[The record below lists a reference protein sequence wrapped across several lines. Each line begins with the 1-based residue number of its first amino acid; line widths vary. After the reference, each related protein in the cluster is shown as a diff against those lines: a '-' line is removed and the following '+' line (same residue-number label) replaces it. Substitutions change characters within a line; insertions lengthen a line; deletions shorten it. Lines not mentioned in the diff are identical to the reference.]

1 MEEHCDVCRGVSST
15 VDNPIVLCG
24 HRGCL
29 DGRHRRCWA
38 DNDPPSLAAIAR
50 MQHRCYSHGTV
61 RTASFRSARKRTV
74 ERAAAAAA
82 ERPRHNLPPAHPL
95 INPAAA
101 ATSSSSLLP
110 LQSYQRPLVWRATL
124 DWNCQQLGVELRPSS
139 LGLASGDGVN
149 VIRKKMARGSL
160 VGYFNGKFIP
170 LDEWQALVNG
180 GPDTTT
186 AVFNSPPSTEPEEE
200 FASDARKGQ
209 WRCLHPQQVGDS
221 LFEYVCLISRQC
233 PMGYINDPR
242 RPDKVNVAVRFPD
255 QCVQTKEG
263 VLDWRMLPVYATKDI
278 DVGAELFIDYGWT
291 PQMWK
296 DMQRCSAKAAAAT
309 VAAVAA
315 AIPVRQVN
323 LPSAAASD
331 AASSP
336 PKKKARMESAAPAD
350 FILPPLPTSTGGRV
364 PTISATSALSPNSS
378 LLMNH
383 PIFSQ
388 LATLRQQH
396 RAAYDALS
404 AAANQHFQ
412 LTEHLQQERRVMA
425 RLNALPSERQPVDP
439 FSDSDD
445 SEESDASADSAEEV
459 DEETLAACRV
469 QRRELLAQHAALTQ
483 QRLTNSAVVLA
494 IRETAFQLD
503 CRYSR
508 TVQQLERALVVPPAP
523 RLVGI
528 ELNPGWFTSPAVIQ
542 GSPAAA
548 QPSQLGYDAVHFDW
562 NEARPSRLTQ
572 LHTVGLRS
580 AVLLDLRRMQ
590 LHLPQLHTLVILE
603 LELTQRVAHTLSAIP
618 RLTSL
623 SINQGRHDLASLR
636 ALFRFPNGRQRLTT
650 INGVLTGFERLRS
663 FCLFRTNLTAA
674 MVTALP
680 PWLSSLRPMTITAA
694 AVHRLVHFRCLR
706 SIDFQPTGQ
715 AMDGSSWGSAA
726 NLLALLPRWSKLTEL
741 HLSDCEVDLAQVES
755 LLRHNSRLKRL
766 DCINVC
772 FAQAAAIDRLHLAE
786 QQRRDFTLQGIFC
799 DAETVAANRAAAAAA
814 AAAGPPLRLVG
825 IELNPG
831 PGHSAIAAAAL
842 PAVSAI
848 NSGYCSEDSEY
859 SQPTRGRSIQ
869 RRNSDSSAAAT
880 VSPPA
885 SPSAANR
892 ALSNASAAPLTAPRS
907 DPTPAAA
914 LATTRKR
921 WRAPS
926 SPVRSPA
933 AAAAESQL
941 PAATTS
947 PSSGPASHGSSASP
961 PVSIILHTARQFC
974 TQLASLLGFRGE
986 PSAPLGDSTPAAA
999 DASPPP
1005 TQLRPPKRKSSDQ
1018 EAEDSS
1024 CKRCRRLNDVAAAS
1038 SMELLAAGDSD
1049 FETRERGGAASPIYD
1064 SYPPVDSAAM
1074 ASEVQ
1079 RPRLPSSTAAA
1090 VNTSAVRT
1098 QQPAAR
1104 PRAELIPS
1112 RAEVDWILKSDSS
1125 SDESVQ
1131 ASVNLRSTPLPS
1143 PPLMASSAATAA
1155 AAATPPRASCWPIF
1169 QLNSRPAA
1177 RPALKRSHR
1186 RRRRRSA
1193 RMDQSI
1199 SGDDSDYEPPRTFIS
1214 STAPA
1219 TATRPLFTR
1228 RHCRSTAAAAADSSS
1243 TPIVVP
1249 PAALLVGVELNPGP
1263 GGNDSTALP
1272 EDLELNFPAAEDTE
1286 AATVDSLQN
1295 ECDSDSYGA
1304 GVRFS
1309 GPVRVNNTGWTR
1321 TYVYRTR
1328 CVGGPLEKHVVAP
1341 PYARI
1346 HICSMCTSHGVDSQ
1360 SAPAV
1365 PFPGCPP
1372 LSVSTHAWCS
1382 SCREWSQLQPSEL
1395 PTVEPLLTVLKRR
1408 QAEKQVRVN
1417 LMAACA
1423 AQSAL
1428 HYHARQPS
1436 KWEARLLKSKRVDS
1450 AASESAGATTTPPAA
1465 PLVGVEL
1472 NPGPGELTFSGQS
1485 FLLDYVSAT
1494 GHDELRSLL
1503 LQLHAHVL
1511 VTMPTSTSEAEH
1523 AVYVYVPSSAPP
1535 MSAQLTTARS
1545 LRHRLAQN
1553 LRTHRSF
1560 QLPPMDACSTA
1571 RCLGMMIL
1579 TREEALLKAKEQ
1591 INSPPRLIIRDLS
1604 GLYHP
1609 EVILFPM
1616 VPMLCRPQPAAPTA
1630 AAASSSDRLL
1640 FERDSAGKVKLAH
1653 TLPQLN
1659 WDAQPHES
1667 AFLVGGRPMNERAA
1681 GSVKPSKLKPEW
1693 CEWCRVDIMDQ
1704 QMVRSHTH

>member
-1 MEEHCDVCRGVSST
+1 
-15 VDNPIVLCG
+15 
-24 HRGCL
+24 
-29 DGRHRRCWA
+29 
-38 DNDPPSLAAIAR
+38 
-50 MQHRCYSHGTV
+50 
-61 RTASFRSARKRTV
+61 
-74 ERAAAAAA
+74 
-82 ERPRHNLPPAHPL
+82 
-95 INPAAA
+95 
-101 ATSSSSLLP
+101 
-110 LQSYQRPLVWRATL
+110 
-124 DWNCQQLGVELRPSS
+124 
-139 LGLASGDGVN
+139 
-149 VIRKKMARGSL
+149 
-160 VGYFNGKFIP
+160 
-170 LDEWQALVNG
+170 
-180 GPDTTT
+180 
-186 AVFNSPPSTEPEEE
+186 
-200 FASDARKGQ
+200 
-209 WRCLHPQQVGDS
+209 
-221 LFEYVCLISRQC
+221 
-233 PMGYINDPR
+233 
-242 RPDKVNVAVRFPD
+242 
-255 QCVQTKEG
+255 
-263 VLDWRMLPVYATKDI
+263 
-278 DVGAELFIDYGWT
+278 
-291 PQMWK
+291 
-296 DMQRCSAKAAAAT
+296 
-309 VAAVAA
+309 
-315 AIPVRQVN
+315 
-323 LPSAAASD
+323 
-331 AASSP
+331 
-336 PKKKARMESAAPAD
+336 
-350 FILPPLPTSTGGRV
+350 
-364 PTISATSALSPNSS
+364 
-378 LLMNH
+378 MNH

-528 ELNPGWFTSPAVIQ
+528 ELNPG
-542 GSPAAA
+542 
-548 QPSQLGYDAVHFDW
+548 
-562 NEARPSRLTQ
+562 
-572 LHTVGLRS
+572 
-580 AVLLDLRRMQ
+580 
-590 LHLPQLHTLVILE
+590 
-603 LELTQRVAHTLSAIP
+603 
-618 RLTSL
+618 
-623 SINQGRHDLASLR
+623 
-636 ALFRFPNGRQRLTT
+636 
-650 INGVLTGFERLRS
+650 
-663 FCLFRTNLTAA
+663 
-674 MVTALP
+674 
-680 PWLSSLRPMTITAA
+680 
-694 AVHRLVHFRCLR
+694 
-706 SIDFQPTGQ
+706 
-715 AMDGSSWGSAA
+715 
-726 NLLALLPRWSKLTEL
+726 
-741 HLSDCEVDLAQVES
+741 
-755 LLRHNSRLKRL
+755 
-766 DCINVC
+766 
-772 FAQAAAIDRLHLAE
+772 
-786 QQRRDFTLQGIFC
+786 
-799 DAETVAANRAAAAAA
+799 
-814 AAAGPPLRLVG
+814 
-825 IELNPG
+825 
-831 PGHSAIAAAAL
+831 PGHSATAAAAL
-842 PAVSAI
+842 PAASAI

-941 PAATTS
+941 PAAATS

-1005 TQLRPPKRKSSDQ
+1005 TQLRPPYKRKSSDQ

-1024 CKRCRRLNDVAAAS
+1024 SKRCRRLNDVAAS
-1038 SMELLAAGDSD
+1038 SVELLTAGDSD

-1090 VNTSAVRT
+1090 VNTSAVWT

-1169 QLNSRPAA
+1169 QLNSSPAA

-1450 AASESAGATTTPPAA
+1450 AASESVGATTTPPAA